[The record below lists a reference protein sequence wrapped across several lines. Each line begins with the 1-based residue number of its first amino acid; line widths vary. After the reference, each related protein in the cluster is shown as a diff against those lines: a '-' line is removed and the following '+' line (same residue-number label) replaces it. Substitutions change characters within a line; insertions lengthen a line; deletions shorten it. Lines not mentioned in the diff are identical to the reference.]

1 MILICRQGFQFPK
14 VIKLERNR
22 IGINFR
28 TVVSNPVLSTQAI
41 VMKKTIKLIGN
52 SVNQTFTLFPLTL
65 CSCSLNLSA
74 YWQVGIGYLLRV
86 EMDQEEDD
94 TLREEMG
101 ERRVPMA
108 IIMERE
114 IRVMQW
120 NMSCGPKAECQAT
133 QPMSES
139 DGNCD

>member
-1 MILICRQGFQFPK
+1 M
-14 VIKLERNR
+14 
-22 IGINFR
+22 
-28 TVVSNPVLSTQAI
+28 
-41 VMKKTIKLIGN
+41 
-52 SVNQTFTLFPLTL
+52 
-65 CSCSLNLSA
+65 
-74 YWQVGIGYLLRV
+74 V

-120 NMSCGPKAECQAT
+120 NMSCGPKAESQAT